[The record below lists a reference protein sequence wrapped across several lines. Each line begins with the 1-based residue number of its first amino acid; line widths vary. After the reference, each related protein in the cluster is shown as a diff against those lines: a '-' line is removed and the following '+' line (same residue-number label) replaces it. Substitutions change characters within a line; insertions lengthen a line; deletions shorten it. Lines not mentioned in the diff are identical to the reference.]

1 MKKKDIKKTK
11 EFLYQYI
18 ADNIEDKELF
28 ESFLEGSKGANE
40 ILHQQIKDKDK
51 LITYQAK
58 RIAELLEQN
67 EKLRRELERIDSER
81 CRHLIMHK

>member
-18 ADNIEDKELF
+18 ADNIEDKELL

-40 ILHQQIKDKDK
+40 ILHQQIKDRDK
-51 LITYQAK
+51 IIARQSR

-67 EKLRRELERIDSER
+67 EKLRRELERVDSET
-81 CRHLIMHK
+81 CRRLIMHK